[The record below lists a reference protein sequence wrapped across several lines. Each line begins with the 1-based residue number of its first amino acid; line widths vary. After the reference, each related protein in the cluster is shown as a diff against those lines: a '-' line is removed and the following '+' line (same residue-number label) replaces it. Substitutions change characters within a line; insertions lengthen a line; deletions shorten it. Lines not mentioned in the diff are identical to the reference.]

1 MRRARETHEAEKRS
15 KECWRA
21 GRLKF
26 EIRWSGKA
34 SLEKVTFEQTLE
46 GSTSQYS
53 EGTGFYWTAGM
64 KRIPERKI
72 KVKTLKSSW
81 RNMSKD
87 R

>member
-1 MRRARETHEAEKRS
+1 MRGARETHEAEKRS
-15 KECWRA
+15 QECWRA

-53 EGTGFYWTAGM
+53 EGTGFYWTAGR
-64 KRIPERKI
+64 KSIPERKI
-72 KVKTLKSSW
+72 KVKTRKEQGQVISE
-81 RNMSKD
+81 R
-87 R
+87 